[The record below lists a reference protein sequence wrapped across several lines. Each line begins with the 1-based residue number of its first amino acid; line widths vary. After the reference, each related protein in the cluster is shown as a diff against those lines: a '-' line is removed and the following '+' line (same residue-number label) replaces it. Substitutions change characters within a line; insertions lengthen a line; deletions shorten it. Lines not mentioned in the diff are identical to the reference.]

1 MKKNTVKIDWFCFT
15 IKTPVDSFEKRDV
28 VLLMKKYFSEF
39 FKPGI
44 FVPLDGT
51 NRFYNRCLHFDYK
64 INIRY
69 NHNNLSVNN
78 NMGINIEVTGS
89 GLDYLRENLKQN
101 DIEMYFYYKIKEI
114 HQEYDVNITRID
126 LAYDDFKSKPYLP
139 ISKIEK
145 ALKRGDF
152 VSRTRV
158 SRNLELLRMGEKR
171 KKEQMG
177 NTLYIGSNESSRRLR
192 LYDKKLEQMNK
203 VGHCDVSN
211 WLRYE
216 MVFKKEK
223 AKKVFEN
230 FRDLK
235 LVDIFFN
242 SIEEFIRFVVPSID
256 TNKARLKTADFWLE
270 FLKSRQEVKPFV
282 IIPEPKPADIVKV
295 TNWLVSISSAFQV
308 PLTLLEKNDIKIDTL
323 DYSKLNK
330 KQKELMKSFEEL
342 SENEKKDVVEKLK
355 MVLTR

>member
-1 MKKNTVKIDWFCFT
+1 MKKNTVKIDWFSCT

-51 NRFYNRCLHFDYK
+51 NRFYNRCLHLDYK

-69 NHNNLSVNN
+69 NHNNLSVQN

-101 DIEMYFYYKIKEI
+101 DIEVYFYHKIKEI
-114 HQEYDVNITRID
+114 QQEYDVNITRID
-126 LAYDDFKSKPYLP
+126 LAYDDFRSKPYLP
-139 ISKIEK
+139 ISKVEK
-145 ALKRGDF
+145 AIKRGDF
-152 VSRTRV
+152 VSRTRS

-171 KKEQMG
+171 KKEQIG
-177 NTLYIGSNESSRRLR
+177 DTLYVGSNESSRRLR
-192 LYDKKLEQMNK
+192 LYNKNLEQHHK
-203 VGHCDVSN
+203 VGFCDVPY

-216 MVFKKEK
+216 MIFRREK
-223 AKKVFEN
+223 AEKVFEN

-242 SIEEFIRFVVPSID
+242 SIEEFIKFVVPSVD
-256 TNKARLKTADFWLE
+256 TNKSRLKIADFWAE
-270 FLKSRQEVKPFV
+270 FLSSRKEVKPFT
-282 IIPEPKPADIVKV
+282 IIPEPKPADIIKV
-295 TNWLVSISSAFQV
+295 TDWLVSISSAFHV
-308 PLTLLEKNDIKIDTL
+308 PLTLLEKNDIEIDTL

-330 KQKELMKSFEEL
+330 KQKELMKSFEGL

>member
-1 MKKNTVKIDWFCFT
+1 MKKNTVKMDWISFT
-15 IKTPVDSFEKRDV
+15 IKTPVDSLEQRDV
-28 VLLMKKYFSEF
+28 VLLMKKYFSDF

-51 NRFYNRCLHFDYK
+51 NRFYNRCLHLDYK

-69 NHNNLSVNN
+69 NHNNFSVNN
-78 NMGINIEVTGS
+78 NMGINIEITGG
-89 GLDYLRENLKQN
+89 GLDYLRENLRQN
-101 DIEMYFYYKIKEI
+101 DIEVYFYHKIKEI
-114 HQEYDVNITRID
+114 QQEFKVNITRID

-139 ISKIEK
+139 ISKVEK
-145 ALKRGDF
+145 AIKRGDF
-152 VSRTRV
+152 VSRIRS
-158 SRNLELLRMGEKR
+158 SRNLELLRMGEKK
-171 KKEQMG
+171 KKEQIG
-177 NTLYIGSNESSRRLR
+177 DTLYIGSNESSRRLR

-216 MVFKKEK
+216 MVFKKGKAEK
-223 AKKVFEN
+223 IFEN

-242 SIEEFIRFVVPSID
+242 SIEEFIKFVVPSVD
-256 TNKARLKTADFWLE
+256 TNKSRLKIADFWAE
-270 FLKSRQEVKPFV
+270 FLSSRKEVKPFT

-295 TNWLVSISSAFQV
+295 TDWLVSISSAFQV
-308 PLTLLEKNDIKIDTL
+308 PLTLLEKNDIEIDTL

-330 KQKELMKSFEEL
+330 KQKELMKSFEGL

>member
-1 MKKNTVKIDWFCFT
+1 MKKNTVKMDWLSFT
-15 IKTPVDSFEKRDV
+15 IKTPSDSLEQLDV
-28 VLLMKKYFSEF
+28 VLLMRKYFDEF
-39 FKPGI
+39 FKPEI
-44 FVPLDGT
+44 FIPLDGT
-51 NRFYNRCLHFDYK
+51 NRFYNRCLHLDFK

-69 NHNNLSVNN
+69 NHNNLSAKN
-78 NMGINIEVTGS
+78 NMGLNIEVTGG
-89 GLDYLRENLKQN
+89 GLDYLRENLRQN
-101 DIEMYFYYKIKEI
+101 DIEIYFFYKIKEI
-114 HQEYDVNITRID
+114 QQEFDVNITRID

-145 ALKRGDF
+145 AIKRGDF

-158 SRNLELLRMGEKR
+158 SRNLELLKMGEKK

-177 NTLYIGSNESSRRLR
+177 DTLYIGSDKSSRRLR

-203 VGHCDVSN
+203 VGHCDVPH

-216 MVFKKEK
+216 MVFRKEK
-223 AKKVFEN
+223 AEKVFEN

-242 SIEEFIRFVVPSID
+242 SIEEFIRFVVSSVD

-270 FLKSRQEVKPFV
+270 FLKSRDEVKPFV
-282 IIPEPKPADIVKV
+282 IVPDTKPADIVKV
-295 TNWLVSISSAFQV
+295 TDWLVSISSAFHV
-308 PLTLLEKNDIKIDTL
+308 PLTLLEKNDTEIDTL
-323 DYSKLNK
+323 DYAKLNK
-330 KQKELMKSFEEL
+330 KQKELMKSFEGLNED
-342 SENEKKDVVEKLK
+342 EKKDVVEKLK

>member
-1 MKKNTVKIDWFCFT
+1 MDWISFT
-15 IKTPVDSFEKRDV
+15 IKTSVDSLEQRDV
-28 VLLMKKYFSEF
+28 VLLMKKYFSDF

-51 NRFYNRCLHFDYK
+51 NRFYNRCLHLDYK

-69 NHNNLSVNN
+69 NHNNFSVNN
-78 NMGINIEVTGS
+78 NMGINIEITGG
-89 GLDYLRENLKQN
+89 GLDYLRENLRQN
-101 DIEMYFYYKIKEI
+101 DIEVYFYHKIKEI
-114 HQEYDVNITRID
+114 QQEFKVNITRID

-139 ISKIEK
+139 ISKVEK
-145 ALKRGDF
+145 AIKRGDF
-152 VSRTRV
+152 VSRTRS
-158 SRNLELLRMGEKR
+158 SRNLELLRMGEKK
-171 KKEQMG
+171 KKEQIG
-177 NTLYIGSNESSRRLR
+177 DTLYIGSNESSRRLR

-216 MVFKKEK
+216 MVFKKGKAEK
-223 AKKVFEN
+223 IFEN

-242 SIEEFIRFVVPSID
+242 SIEEFIKFVVPSVD
-256 TNKARLKTADFWLE
+256 TNKSRLKIADFWAE
-270 FLKSRQEVKPFV
+270 FLSSRKEVKPFT

-295 TNWLVSISSAFQV
+295 TDWLVSISSAFQV
-308 PLTLLEKNDIKIDTL
+308 PLTLLEKNDIEIDTL

-330 KQKELMKSFEEL
+330 KQKELMKSFEGL